1 MGRLSAVSSA
11 VALLLSFLPGWACA
25 APAMWLVRDADT
37 EIYLFGTMHV
47 LTPAAA
53 WRTRAYD
60 AAYDRAQTVWF
71 EADLTSA
78 DPPALTDLV
87 ARYGVDPKRPLS
99 AKLAQR
105 EMRALKPLLERG
117 RVPLARIEHMRPWA
131 AALMLS
137 TRALGRGGGTVAHG
151 ADLAVTRQAKQAAK
165 TVRAFETVEDQVR
178 MFAGLSE
185 PGELQY
191 LSDVIRERSTPVR
204 RGEPSLQDAWIAGD
218 MQRLGPGLV
227 GDMRQASPEFY
238 DMLLRR
244 RNLAWA
250 QTLEREMVAPGGVH
264 LVNVGALHMVGDDG
278 LPTLLAARGYEVRR
292 IQ

>member
-1 MGRLSAVSSA
+1 VGRLSAISSA
-11 VALLLSFLPGWACA
+11 VALLLTLLPAGVSA

-47 LTPAAA
+47 LTPDAA
-53 WRTRAYD
+53 WRTPAYD

-99 AKLAQR
+99 AKLAHR
-105 EMRALKPLLERG
+105 ELRALKPLLQRG

-137 TRALGRGGGTVAHG
+137 TRALDQGGGTVANG
-151 ADLAVTRQAKQAAK
+151 ADLTVTRQAKQAAK
-165 TVRAFETVEDQVR
+165 TVRTFETVEDQVR

-191 LSDVIRERSTPVR
+191 LTDVIRERSAPAR

-218 MQRLGPGLV
+218 IQRLGPALV
-227 GDMRQASPEFY
+227 GDMRRASPEFY

-250 QTLEREMVAPGGVH
+250 ETLEREITAPGGVH

-278 LPTLLAARGYEVRR
+278 LLTLLAARGYEVRR

>member
-1 MGRLSAVSSA
+1 MGRLSAISSA
-11 VALLLSFLPGWACA
+11 VALLLSLLPGWAGA

-47 LTPAAA
+47 LSPAAA
-53 WRTRAYD
+53 WRTPAYE
-60 AAYDRAQTVWF
+60 AAYERAQTVWF
-71 EADLTSA
+71 EADLTTA

-87 ARYGVDPKRPLS
+87 ARYGVDPERSLS
-99 AKLAQR
+99 TKLANH
-105 EMRALKPLLERG
+105 ELRALKPLLERG

-137 TRALGRGGGTVAHG
+137 TRSLGQAGGTVEDG

-165 TVRAFETVEDQVR
+165 TVRAFETVEDQIR

-185 PGELQY
+185 PGEVQY
-191 LSDVIRERSTPVR
+191 LADVIRERSAPVR
-204 RGEPSLQDAWIAGD
+204 RREPSLEQAWIAGD
-218 MQRLGPGLV
+218 MTRLGPGLV
-227 GDMRQASPEFY
+227 EGMRQASPEFY

-250 QTLEREMVAPGGVH
+250 RTLEREMAAPGGVH